1 MDIRR
6 AVVVAAVAGVL
17 AVAGDARADTVLIQ
31 MDTTSA
37 SPGSGPGA
45 SLTGLSHPMSF
56 TAMVTV
62 DLSVDGTQAVSALS
76 VTLDGLLFDDV
87 LGTLPTPTA
96 TVTSGAVTALDL
108 RVQASTFQIVQ
119 FVGDGTWS
127 LLGDDGNPST
137 SDAFAIGTYSVQA
150 GGRAPEPHAL
160 LLTGAALAGLGLRRR
175 AKRR

>member
-127 LLGDDGNPST
+127 LLGDDGNP
-137 SDAFAIGTYSVQA
+137 
-150 GGRAPEPHAL
+150 
-160 LLTGAALAGLGLRRR
+160 RR
-175 AKRR
+175 AMRSRSGRTRSRPGAGRPSPTPSC